1 MTINIG
7 NLLTRRANINAN
19 IEALYD
25 VAAGRRFSYAELNA
39 ETNKVASLLVDAG
52 VKKGDRVALLL
63 MNSSEF
69 MTAFFAT
76 AKLGAVI
83 VPLNWRLIADEL
95 EFILKDS
102 GTTVLVFGSEFAANV
117 SELQSRGDRT
127 DIKSWL
133 YVGDSSTKP
142 PFARDF
148 IVESATMPATEPAVT
163 ASGDDLLYIMY
174 TSGTTGLPKGVMH
187 THNTQMAALIT
198 LNATN
203 DFCIGDRYLNP
214 MPLFHVGALTPAI
227 ATAYRGL
234 AHILMRAF
242 DPNAIWTLVKEEKIL
257 LISQQGGEDT
267 DVIRA
272 IKQILKLCVQDED
285 FDVDKLTTFDLEYL
299 FLKLRAKSV
308 NNIVKLS
315 YRDNEDDKVYDFEL
329 NLDTIEV
336 EMPEGIDSTI
346 KLSDNIAMIMKYPSS
361 SITDK
366 ITQFDNEVDLMTFF
380 IINCI
385 DTIVTEEEIYPA
397 SEYTDK
403 ELEEFLDQLP
413 VNSFEKIREFF
424 EQMPKLYHKIEYTNE
439 LGNDRSI
446 ELTNLKDFFMWR

>member
-1 MTINIG
+1 
-7 NLLTRRANINAN
+7 
-19 IEALYD
+19 
-25 VAAGRRFSYAELNA
+25 
-39 ETNKVASLLVDAG
+39 
-52 VKKGDRVALLL
+52 
-63 MNSSEF
+63 
-69 MTAFFAT
+69 
-76 AKLGAVI
+76 
-83 VPLNWRLIADEL
+83 
-95 EFILKDS
+95 
-102 GTTVLVFGSEFAANV
+102 
-117 SELQSRGDRT
+117 
-127 DIKSWL
+127 
-133 YVGDSSTKP
+133 
-142 PFARDF
+142 
-148 IVESATMPATEPAVT
+148 MP
-163 ASGDDLLYIMY
+163 
-174 TSGTTGLPKGVMH
+174 LPKID
-187 THNTQMAALIT
+187 Q
-198 LNATN
+198 
-203 DFCIGDRYLNP
+203 
-214 MPLFHVGALTPAI
+214 PLFDVTIPSSKKK
-227 ATAYRGL
+227 
-234 AHILMRAF
+234 ILFRPF
-242 DPNAIWTLVKEEKIL
+242 LVKEEKIL

-272 IKQILKLCVQDED
+272 IKQILRLCVQDED
-285 FDVDKLTTFDLEYL
+285 FNVDNLTTFDLEYL

-336 EMPEGIDSTI
+336 EMPEGVDSTI

-385 DTIVTEEEIYPA
+385 DTIVTEDEIYPA

-413 VNSFEKIREFF
+413 VNSFDLIRQFF
-424 EQMPKLYHKIEYTNE
+424 EKMPKLYHKIEYTNE